1 MDIITACRKM
11 ADKGLVAGASG
22 NVSEK
27 TGNSFCITASG
38 MRLDSI
44 RDESDLL
51 TCGIASG
58 DIPEGASMET
68 RMHRAIY
75 RQNPDAGAVIHAN
88 PPFSTIF
95 ACAGELAVD
104 TSLIPEGALL
114 DPVCRV
120 GAYLPGSDELAEAVG
135 SASGKSNVLFL
146 KNHGVVTVGGSLQE
160 ALNRM
165 EYLELICRII
175 VTAKSAGLVLD
186 KGAVSGYR

>member
-1 MDIITACRKM
+1 MDIITACRKI

-38 MRLDSI
+38 TRLDSVT
-44 RDESDLL
+44 DESALL
-51 TCGIASG
+51 TCGIAS
-58 DIPEGASMET
+58 DDVPTGASMET

-75 RQNPDAGAVIHAN
+75 RQCPDAGAVIHAN
-88 PPFSTIF
+88 PPYSTLT
-95 ACAGELAVD
+95 ACSSELSID

-120 GAYLPGSDELAEAVG
+120 GAYPAGSNELAVAVG
-135 SASGKSNVLFL
+135 LASGKSNVLIL
-146 KNHGVVTVGGSLQE
+146 KNHGVVTIGENLQE
-160 ALNRM
+160 ALNMM

-175 VTAKSAGLVLD
+175 VSAKSAGIVLD

>member
-11 ADKGLVAGASG
+11 ADNGLVTGASG

-27 TGNSFCITASG
+27 TGDSFRITASG
-38 MRLDSI
+38 TRLDSI
-44 RDESDLL
+44 GKSALL
-51 TCGIASG
+51 TCGIASD
-58 DIPEGASMET
+58 DIPKGASMET
-68 RMHRAIY
+68 PMHRAIY

-95 ACAGELAVD
+95 ACAGELID

-114 DPVCRV
+114 DPICRV
-120 GAYLPGSDELAEAVG
+120 GAYPPGSNELAEDVG
-135 SASGKSNVLFL
+135 SASGKSNVLIL
-146 KNHGVVTVGGSLQE
+146 KNHGVVTVGGSLEE

-175 VTAKSAGLVLD
+175 VSA
-186 KGAVSGYR
+186 KGAGIELGEGGDFCGK